1 MQSYSGF
8 ASLPLPGRTNF
19 EDDQE
24 LSLEL
29 GMRPCESLEPG
40 LPCPALLRPALTCL
54 ARAMAHVAL
63 CCYVHCTACVAHF
76 HARKQTSSL
85 SGPHFEECFVCHA
98 CEYTCCACREA
109 RCECFL
115 QVCH

>member
-8 ASLPLPGRTNF
+8 ASLPLPGSTNF

-40 LPCPALLRPALTCL
+40 LPCPALPCPAALSPDLSCP
-54 ARAMAHVAL
+54 AMNLVAF
-63 CCYVHCTACVAHF
+63 CCHVHCTACAANF
-76 HARKQTSSL
+76 LARIN
-85 SGPHFEECFVCHA
+85 
-98 CEYTCCACREA
+98 
-109 RCECFL
+109 
-115 QVCH
+115 